1 MITVPARRVKQFGVE
16 FYQAGLSAKDIDRL
30 VKFEVLGYITD
41 DMNGDAKAK
50 ARKAA
55 ASRSRVNWDLLEK
68 RISESENAYQR
79 PIIRRKIDELAAY
92 YRECKDAATLP
103 AIPGAVIITSEKR
116 FTFTP
121 VAGHHDLGL
130 LQIPEEHGVLRVLDG
145 QHRLLA
151 LHALSQNGEATGIEV
166 PAVLFDSLDARQI
179 VELFVTINAKH
190 TRLNPSHII
199 SLSGRKLYPD
209 PNQALAHDVIRSLNE
224 DDTSP
229 LHGEIKMLGTG
240 RGRVS
245 QAPLAEEIVD
255 FLDAV
260 EKLGGGGKIQEIR
273 KGAKRFFLNYV
284 KALSTT
290 FPAAW
295 AGRKYSIKTG
305 AALRAFIRA
314 APDVMAR
321 ARELR
326 RDPVDLA
333 SPLDAATF
341 ARIFD
346 AFQEYSV
353 LVFPDARLTD
363 EQQMTFSRR
372 FGPLETTINSIGQE
386 RRLHPNLVDL
396 SNVDPRRER
405 GLMGWDDRRML
416 YQSGNQL
423 WPTDSSFKP
432 VPALAS
438 LLSGR
443 EVPAVGGETEFVS
456 MRHAYATLPE
466 ETRRRL
472 EGRVVVHSI
481 LYSRSTIAKGL
492 FDPEQEREQPP
503 VRQALVRANPV
514 NGRKSVYIGSHAW
527 YVRGQASNEGPRPL
541 HHLAAHTQH
550 PEHVYQHRWHAWDLV
565 MWDNRCVLHRGRPW
579 DATLPRR
586 VMRRTPAARE
596 GPTADPPFPSRSVAW
611 AGVIPEGVGVQRPLD
626 LG

>member
-30 VKFEVLGYITD
+30 VKFEVLGYAGSNGAGAD
-41 DMNGDAKAK
+41 DKGKT
-50 ARKAA
+50 RKATTT
-55 ASRSRVNWDLLEK
+55 RSRVNWDMLEK
-68 RISESENAYQR
+68 RISESESAYQR

-121 VAGHHDLGL
+121 IAGHHDLGL

-151 LHALSQNGEATGIEV
+151 LHSLSQSGDANGIEV

-199 SLSGRKLYPD
+199 SLAGRKLYPD

-229 LHGEIKMLGTG
+229 LAGEIKMLGTG

-255 FLDAV
+255 FFETV
-260 EKLGGGGKIQEIR
+260 EKIGGASKINEVRQ
-273 KGAKRFFLNYV
+273 GAKRFFLNYI

-305 AALRAFIRA
+305 AALRAFIRT

-326 RDPVDLA
+326 RDPFDLNA
-333 SPLDAATF
+333 IREAIKPWG
-341 ARIFD
+341 
-346 AFQEYSV
+346 E
-353 LVFPDARLTD
+353 RLRD
-363 EQQMTFSRR
+363 RR
-372 FGPLETTINSIGQE
+372 F
-386 RRLHPNLVDL
+386 
-396 SNVDPRRER
+396 
-405 GLMGWDDRRML
+405 
-416 YQSGNQL
+416 
-423 WPTDSSFKP
+423 
-432 VPALAS
+432 
-438 LLSGR
+438 
-443 EVPAVGGETEFVS
+443 ETEGEWKLKL
-456 MRHAYATLPE
+456 AGG
-466 ETRRRL
+466 TRGTVEVL
-472 EGRVVVHSI
+472 
-481 LYSRSTIAKGL
+481 T
-492 FDPEQEREQPP
+492 REL
-503 VRQALVRANPV
+503 REALR
-514 NGRKSVYIGSHAW
+514 
-527 YVRGQASNEGPRPL
+527 
-541 HHLAAHTQH
+541 
-550 PEHVYQHRWHAWDLV
+550 
-565 MWDNRCVLHRGRPW
+565 
-579 DATLPRR
+579 
-586 VMRRTPAARE
+586 
-596 GPTADPPFPSRSVAW
+596 
-611 AGVIPEGVGVQRPLD
+611 
-626 LG
+626 

>member
-30 VKFEVLGYITD
+30 VKFEVLGYSGGPRDETPKK
-41 DMNGDAKAK
+41 NRSGV
-50 ARKAA
+50 
-55 ASRSRVNWDLLEK
+55 RSRVNWDMLEK
-68 RISESENAYQR
+68 RIAESETAYQR
-79 PIIRRKIDELAAY
+79 PVIRRKIDELVTY
-92 YRECKDAATLP
+92 YKECKDAGTLP

-151 LHALSQNGEATGIEV
+151 LHALSQAGETVSIEV

-199 SLSGRKLYPD
+199 SLAGRKLYPD

-224 DDTSP
+224 DETSP

-326 RDPVDLA
+326 RDPFDLNA
-333 SPLDAATF
+333 IREAIKPWG
-341 ARIFD
+341 
-346 AFQEYSV
+346 E
-353 LVFPDARLTD
+353 RLRD
-363 EQQMTFSRR
+363 RR
-372 FGPLETTINSIGQE
+372 FETEGEWKLKLAGGQE

-396 SNVDPRRER
+396 SNVGPRRER

-423 WPTDSSFKP
+423 WHTDSSFKP

-443 EVPAVGGETEFVS
+443 EVPPVGGETEFTS

-466 ETRRRL
+466 ATTRTL
-472 EGRVVVHSI
+472 EGKVTVHSI
-481 LYSRSTIAKGL
+481 LYSRSTIAPGL

-514 NGRKSVYIGSHAW
+514 NGQKSIYIGSHAW
-527 YVRGQASNEGPRPL
+527 YVEGMDYDESRRL
-541 HHLAAHTQH
+541 LDELLAHTTR
-550 PEHVYQHRWHAWDLV
+550 PERVYAHRWRQWDLV
-565 MWDNRCVLHRGRPW
+565 MWDNRCVLHRGRLW
-579 DATLPRR
+579 DAALHRR
-586 VMRRTPAARE
+586 VMRRTTVAGE
-596 GPTADPPFPSRSVAW
+596 GPTADPPFARRTTVW
-611 AGVIPEGVGVQRPLD
+611 DGIIPEGVGV
-626 LG
+626 